1 MPQIPDGNIG
11 RISGPLLS
19 ADLLRQGVDLAFET
33 DLLYLDVNNKR
44 IGIKTDG
51 PTRDLLINNDA
62 QTFNLVVD
70 NYLDFANLSLEFVA
84 STNTIRAPG
93 DLTFTSTAGIF
104 ASDIKVEYLDFNDN
118 VISTYPR
125 EEYTIF
131 SVQGSG
137 GLYSISI
144 QTPPLAPNRFQTG
157 DQVELL
163 NRTTS
168 EWDAFIIDDVFNTGA
183 SALLVLAGTAFPDLN
198 STHYAS
204 DLDNVRP
211 AGTNLYN
218 LEFRPNGSG
227 ELLIYTPKVTITG
240 NLHSTGNITIGGN
253 VVIGTDENDNVVFKS
268 DVASNI
274 IPYVTET
281 YSLGSRDPNQRW
293 LDLYTELHNGSAIQ
307 TGGLDTG
314 AGINLALRQ
323 GKIWYVAT
331 NGLDTNQG
339 NHPNGPYATIAK
351 ALSQA
356 QTGDTIHVF
365 PGTYVETFPL
375 TVPQGVTVT
384 GTGLRAVL
392 IKPTEETKDKD
403 GFLLNGETTVENV
416 TVQDF
421 YYNSIDN
428 TGYAFR
434 FADNFK
440 VTRRSPYVRNCSVI
454 TTNETNSAGRG
465 ALADGSVA
473 DSTSIEASLLFH
485 GVTLITPGADA
496 LTMTNG
502 VRVEWLNSFTYF
514 ADHGLY
520 ALEGEL
526 GFASQGVKFG
536 AELRSIGSANV
547 YGTYGATAMGPH
559 TLMYLINHNFGYIG
573 SGTDTSN
580 DTSLVIQE
588 NETVELG
595 GGRIYYQSMDQTG
608 DFRVGDTFHA
618 DFQTGLISI
627 NGISTD
633 AGGISSINF
642 ADEDSETNI
651 NAVQVNTGNIKF
663 SGNTISSLYGPVNL
677 VSATG
682 DLNFT
687 QNVAVTKNAAITGD
701 VGITGKLTIGNLSGD
716 IVDFEAPI
724 QFDLRPS
731 QNQQFSLGTTDLRW
745 LSVFVR
751 ESFIDDTIK
760 ISTNSIETLT
770 TNTDLQLGAITGA
783 KVIVND
789 STTLEQNLTVN
800 TTTTLQDLNVTG
812 LITHVGNVSKTGDTE
827 QTGNINQTGNLTVS
841 STTQFDDVQFN
852 NNNVNA
858 IPTAPAT
865 NLNLVLKA
873 AGTGK
878 VRIPQ
883 DNVLVEK
890 NVTVGGNVSTSIYK
904 VTTTATADSFSTGDI
919 LIEDN
924 LITTTIGNNDLLL
937 EAAGT
942 GKISVPLD
950 NVTFEK
956 DLTVLG
962 TSSLKSVNVGTA
974 LVPNVLTLTGDLL
987 QTGAVSQTGDRQIS
1001 NLLGVTSDAY
1011 FKDIDIINNTISTK
1025 GIGNVDLVLEAAG
1038 TGKITTA
1045 HSVQFDQTLK
1055 VTGTTYTSSIS
1066 NSARITSDIFTTGD
1080 INAYDNVI
1088 NTGLTNSNLILNAT
1102 NTSKILSVPLNNVTL
1117 GQNLTVL
1124 GTTNLAN
1131 TVIVGDIGL
1140 TGALIRTGA
1149 VSQTG
1154 AYEVDNLST
1163 NNNVL
1168 FSNISIIDN
1177 RISTRT
1183 AGSDLDLRAVGTGKI
1198 NVAADN
1204 VYFNRAFRVDG
1215 ILTTSTINNTASTTT
1230 SDIFKTSGIEIDN
1243 NFIRATVTD
1252 SNLILSGNGTGGAKL
1267 EKLKFNSNVISTE
1280 SNNDN
1285 IIFTPGTGKNVN
1297 ISSSTAIKVPVGTTL
1312 NRPTGL
1318 QGDLR
1323 FNTDDSLFGGWSTV
1337 RRTFGGVYSAD
1348 RKTHAQAHPTNNTIS
1363 FVANLIPT
1371 MDVLTD
1377 RLRLNGLT
1385 VDSIQVNNNVFA
1397 AVPINTDLII
1407 SANGTGNVITNKIKF
1422 DSNMFT
1428 NLDTSLPLVIKH
1440 TADGHLTFGGTYGI
1454 VVPSG
1459 DTSTQPANPEVGDFR
1474 FNTETE
1480 SAEIWDGTKYIPI
1493 TGTGDIASA
1502 EIVTELGDIWS
1513 LILG

>member
-1 MPQIPDGNIG
+1 MSQIPDGNIG

-51 PTRDLLINNDA
+51 PTRDLLINGDT
-62 QTFNLVVD
+62 QTVDLIVD
-70 NYLDFANLSLEFVA
+70 NYLDFGNLSIEFVA
-84 STNTIRAPG
+84 ATNTIRAPG
-93 DLTFTSTAGIF
+93 DLTFTSTAGVF

-118 VISTYPR
+118 VISTYPK

-131 SVQGSG
+131 SVQGTG
-137 GLYSISI
+137 GLYAINI

-163 NRTTS
+163 NRSTA
-168 EWDAFIIDDVFNTGA
+168 EWDSFTIDGVFNTGA
-183 SALLVLAGTAFPDLN
+183 VALLVLAGTAYPSLN
-198 STHYAS
+198 STHYAGA
-204 DLDNVRP
+204 LDSVRP
-211 AGTNLYN
+211 AGANLYN
-218 LEFRPNGSG
+218 LEIRPNGTG
-227 ELLIYTPKVTITG
+227 ELLIYTPKVNITG

-268 DVASNI
+268 DFASNI
-274 IPYVTET
+274 VPYVNET
-281 YSLGSRDPNQRW
+281 YSFGRNNQRW
-293 LDLYTELHNGSAIQ
+293 LDLYTELQNGTAIQ
-307 TGGLDTG
+307 TGGLTTD

-356 QTGDTIHVF
+356 QSEDTIHVC
-365 PGTYVETFPL
+365 PGTYVEIFPL
-375 TVPQGVTVT
+375 TVPQGVTVS

-392 IKPTEETKDKD
+392 IKPTEATKDND

-421 YYNSIDN
+421 YYNSTNN

-434 FADNFK
+434 FANNFK
-440 VTRRSPYVRNCSVI
+440 VTSRSPYIRNCSVI
-454 TTNETNSAGRG
+454 TKNENNDAGCG
-465 ALADGSVA
+465 ALVDGSVA
-473 DSTSIEASLLFH
+473 DSTSKEASMLFH

-514 ADHGLY
+514 ANHGLY
-520 ALEGEL
+520 ALEGDL
-526 GFASQGVKFG
+526 GFAGLGVKLG
-536 AELRSIGSANV
+536 AELRSIGSANA
-547 YGTYGATAMGPH
+547 YGTYGATAIGAH

-573 SGTDTSN
+573 TGTDTNN
-580 DTSLVIQE
+580 DISLVVQE

-595 GGRIYYQSMDQTG
+595 GGKIYYQSMDQTG

-651 NAVQVNTGNIKF
+651 NANQVNTGNIKF
-663 SGNTISSLYGPVNL
+663 SSNTISSLYGPVNL
-677 VSATG
+677 VSGTG
-682 DLNFT
+682 DINLT
-687 QNVAVTKNAAITGD
+687 QNVAITKNAAIVGD

-716 IVDFEAPI
+716 VVDFEAPVK
-724 QFDLRPS
+724 FDLRPS
-731 QNQQFSLGTTDLRW
+731 QNQQFTLGTSDLRW
-745 LSVFVR
+745 VSVFVR
-751 ESFIDDTIK
+751 ESIVDDTTK
-760 ISTNSIETLT
+760 ISANTVTTLT
-770 TNTDLQLGAITGA
+770 TNTDLQLGAATGA
-783 KVIVND
+783 KVVIND
-789 STTLEQNLTVN
+789 SATFEQNLTVN
-800 TTTTLQDLNVTG
+800 TTTNLKNLNVTG
-812 LITHVGNVSKTGDTE
+812 LITQVGNITRTSNTQ

-841 STTQFDDVQFN
+841 STTQFDDIQFS
-852 NNNVNA
+852 NNNVTA
-858 IPTAPAT
+858 IPTAPT
-865 NLNLVLKA
+865 VNLNLILKA
-873 AGTGK
+873 SGTGR

-883 DNVLVEK
+883 DNALVER
-890 NVTVGGNVSTSIYK
+890 NVTVGGNVSTNIYK
-904 VTTTATADSFSTGDI
+904 VTTTVTSDSFSTGDI

-950 NVTFEK
+950 NVTFDK

-962 TSSLKSVNVGTA
+962 TSSLKSVNIGAVLA
-974 LVPNVLTLTGDLL
+974 PNTLTLTGDLL
-987 QTGAVSQTGDRQIS
+987 QTGVVSQTGNRQIS
-1001 NLLGVTSDAY
+1001 NLLNVTSDVY
-1011 FKDIDIINNTISTK
+1011 FKDIDIINNTVSTK
-1025 GIGNVDLVLEAAG
+1025 GIGNVDLVLEASG
-1038 TGKITTA
+1038 TGKVTTA
-1045 HSVQFDQTLK
+1045 RTVQIDQTLK

-1066 NSARITSDIFTTGD
+1066 NSARVTSDIFTTGD
-1080 INAYDNVI
+1080 ISAYDNVI

-1102 NTSKILSVPLNNVTL
+1102 NTSRIISVPVNNTTL

-1131 TVIVGDIGL
+1131 TVIAGNINL
-1140 TGALIRTGA
+1140 TGSVVRTGTMA
-1149 VSQTG
+1149 QTG
-1154 AYEVDNLST
+1154 AYKVDNLTT

-1183 AGSDLDLRAVGTGKI
+1183 TGSDLDLRAAGTGKI

-1204 VYFNRAFRVDG
+1204 VYFNQALRVDS
-1215 ILTTSTINNTASTTT
+1215 IITTSTINNTTSTTT

-1243 NFIRATVTD
+1243 NFIKSTVTN
-1252 SNLILSGNGTGGAKL
+1252 SNLVLTGNGTGGAKL

-1285 IIFTPGTGKNVN
+1285 IIFTPGTGKIVN
-1297 ISSSTAIKVPVGTTL
+1297 ITSNTALKIPVGTTL

-1323 FNTDDSLFGGWSTV
+1323 FNTDDSLFGGWSTA

-1348 RKTHAQAHPTNNTIS
+1348 RKTYAQAHPTNNTVS

-1385 VDSIQVNNNVFA
+1385 VDSIQVNNNIFTA
-1397 AVPINTDLII
+1397 IPTNTDLII
-1407 SANGTGNVITNKIKF
+1407 FPSGTGNVVANKIKF
-1422 DSNMFT
+1422 DSNLFT

-1440 TADGHLTFGGTYGI
+1440 TADGHLTFSGTYGI

-1459 DTSTQPANPEVGDFR
+1459 DTSTQPLNPEIGDFR

-1480 SAEIWDGTKYIPI
+1480 SAEIWDGAKYIPI

-1502 EIVTELGDIWS
+1502 EIVQELGDIWS